1 MSFRLILP
9 MFLIIASSGLFAVP
23 LTLEY
28 NVSGTGP
35 PYTYS
40 FRLVLDNHDG
50 SWGGGQGWSK
60 IIFGQAVP
68 SAVNKAPFANW
79 QTDSSSY
86 PVGPFTSTYWS
97 SFTTGGLNY
106 VSPVLVNPSGGAS
119 DFWYPTLNEELVWWG
134 INDLFLND
142 GEMTWA
148 TSHWVAGGASY
159 VDFEPAKRVGDYLRV
174 EPVAAAA
181 VDVRALETGSG
192 DGFMMGSFKVISHSV
207 PAVMTIVYVSADGT
221 GDDSSAFSEIGLF
234 VDVNGNGAYDPGVDR
249 RFGQAYPAYPADN
262 GALTFTDVANPVT
275 LAANSEVTM
284 LVVAKLSGPVPAASG
299 QTFNTVVNGIGATGY
314 AHTGMPTAA
323 IPGCK
328 IVPGPNIRVF
338 RDLTVINNGL
348 SDALGNV
355 AGAWFDL
362 TYTIHNTGLLALSL
376 SGDPVVTP
384 GTNVTAAWVL
394 TSPSATVSGGLPTTF
409 TIRCTP
415 SGPGP
420 FEFTVEVHSNSELNN
435 PMSWTVTGNAVDP
448 PPGNNKGS
456 SSEGGGCSSRP
467 GRGSALILVATGVA
481 MLLRRRRIRCRP

>member
-1 MSFRLILP
+1 MFCRLSFLALVL
-9 MFLIIASSGLFAVP
+9 FSSPLGFATP

-28 NVSGTGP
+28 NVSGVGL
-35 PYTYS
+35 PYTYE
-40 FRLVLDNHDG
+40 FKLVLDNHDG
-50 SWGGGQGWSK
+50 SWTAGQGWNSLA
-60 IIFGQAVP
+60 FGLQY
-68 SAVNKAPFANW
+68 APAEFANTW
-79 QTDSSSY
+79 QTNSSSY
-86 PVGPFTSTYWS
+86 PVGPWDTTIWGGTST
-97 SFTTGGLNY
+97 
-106 VSPVLVNPSGGAS
+106 SGGTLYSRALAS
-119 DFWYPTLNEELVWWG
+119 SGSTASLHWIPSFAGDYVEWFGTADV
-134 INDLFLND
+134 FLND
-142 GEMTWA
+142 LELLWSTPGST
-148 TSHWVAGGASY
+148 VGGA
-159 VDFEPAKRVGDYLRV
+159 VRVQFEPAKRVGDYLHV
-174 EPVAAAA
+174 EPAAAAA

-284 LVVAKLSGPVPAASG
+284 LVVAKLNGPVPATVH

-467 GRGSALILVATGVA
+467 GRGSALILVATGAA
-481 MLLRRRRIRCRP
+481 MLLRRRRTRF